1 VDLQL
6 TDDQRLF
13 EETTAR
19 FLEASCPVATVREW
33 ADKEPAGFPLDWW
46 RRGSELG
53 WTSLLVPEE
62 DGGGSISGHGLL
74 DLVLVAEAMGRR
86 VSPGPLVPANLVAA
100 ALARSGT
107 ADQRR
112 SVLPGIVSGETV
124 ASWCLAE
131 PGTPWPGVATVAV
144 AGADGFVLDGVKG
157 PVEAGAESDWLLVAA
172 AVDGAPTHF
181 LVDPH
186 APGVTVTPAESLDL
200 VRRFA
205 LVSFDR
211 VALPPSAVVGE
222 VGGAGAEIER
232 LIQVA
237 VVLQCAEMA
246 GAVDRMLAA
255 TLEYAFDRYS
265 FGRPLA
271 SYQALKH
278 RFADLKLWVEACLA
292 TAQAAAAAVDR
303 GSDRAAE
310 LVSVAKSYI
319 GDHAPLVLSDCVQ
332 LHGGIGVTWDHDL
345 HLYTRRVVQDTM
357 LHGTPAD
364 HRARI
369 AAGLGLDDQPDPGA
383 RSEPGNQADQH
394 ARERE
399 GATGG

>member
-6 TDDQRLF
+6 TDDQVLF
-13 EETTAR
+13 DETTAR

-33 ADKEPAGFPLDWW
+33 AEKEPAGFPPDWW

-53 WTSLLVPEE
+53 WTSLLVPED

-86 VSPGPLVPANLVAA
+86 VSPGPLVPTNLVAS

-107 ADQRR
+107 AEQRR
-112 SVLPGIVSGETV
+112 SLLPGIVSGETV
-124 ASWCLAE
+124 ASWCLVE
-131 PGTPWPGVATVAV
+131 PGTPWPGVAMSAV
-144 AGADGFVLDGVKG
+144 PGADGFVLDGVKG

-181 LVDPH
+181 VVDPH
-186 APGVTVTPAESLDL
+186 APGVTVSPAESLDL

-211 VALPPSAVVGE
+211 VVVPPTAVVGE
-222 VGGAGAEIER
+222 VGGAAGEIEW
-232 LIQVA
+232 LTEVA

-246 GAVDRMLAA
+246 GAVDRMLAD

-303 GSDRAAE
+303 GSPRAGE

-345 HLYTRRVVQDTM
+345 HLYLRRVVQDTL

-369 AAGLGLDDQPDPGA
+369 ADGLGLDDGPGPDDSSGP
-383 RSEPGNQADQH
+383 D
-394 ARERE
+394 ERASR
-399 GATGG
+399 G